1 MAKNEPIRRY
11 FYEIEHIRKADT
23 PSLKD
28 LLYYLENRE
37 ILVSER
43 TIERDIEQ
51 IRRNFGIEVNYDP
64 QNRGYFIDEEMSPN
78 LHSFIRFLEI
88 ANTTQLFLSGIN
100 QTKDFME
107 DIEFDLLGGLMGT
120 ENLGPLL
127 EAIKKQITIKFSH
140 FNYSTEKKTEVVFNP
155 YFLKEYLGRWYVIG
169 MRNDNKTRTYGIDR
183 ISNLELTTDTF
194 TKINNNKIKENFS
207 NIIGVVY
214 SYNEQQEVILSFTP
228 QQGRYVKSLPWH
240 HSQKVLI
247 DNEEELRISLFVVP
261 NYELLQKI
269 LMNGADVVVMEPEWL
284 RDEIKEKI
292 TNALKRYKKDYEE

>member
-1 MAKNEPIRRY
+1 MAKNEPLKRY
-11 FYEIEHIRKADT
+11 FYEIELIRKSSFT
-23 PSLKD
+23 TLKEIV
-28 LLYYLENRE
+28 YFLENRE
-37 ILVSER
+37 IYFSER
-43 TIERDIEQ
+43 TIERDINQ
-51 IRRNFGIEVNYDP
+51 IRQNFGINIVYDP
-64 QNRGYFIDEEMSPN
+64 QNRGYFIDEDMSPN
-78 LHSFIRFLEI
+78 MQSFIRFLELV
-88 ANTTQLFLSGIN
+88 NTAEIFLSGIK

-107 DIEFDLLGGLMGT
+107 NIEFDLLGGLLGT
-120 ENLGPLL
+120 ENLAPLL
-127 EAIKKQITIKFSH
+127 EATKKQKQIKFSH
-140 FNYSTEKKTEVVFNP
+140 YNYSTEKKTEVVFNP

-214 SYNEQQEVILSFTP
+214 SYNEQQEVILSFTS

-247 DNEEELRISLFVVP
+247 DNENELRISLFVVP